1 MKHSKTLLMLL
12 LAFLAIFIYGVG
24 KMFLLRFEGG
34 DVYAV
39 YSSLRAD
46 PLGTKAFHDSLR
58 DFHHI
63 SVSRNY
69 RSLSKLRDSREPTIF
84 YLGVRAWDLAFVH
97 EDFLGAF
104 EALAVAGGRLVI
116 SFSPI
121 GEKVSMGRPWKPTD
135 PRRGTQ
141 EEAED
146 EAEEDK
152 PKPSTGEAEGTKVTQ
167 PSSQDTQK
175 ENERAPGRDFGRKCC
190 QFVSLPDR
198 WGVRFGFDER
208 FKGGKHG
215 ERAQRALGAELP
227 NSISW
232 HSALYFDSLAE
243 PWRVIYARGGHAVII
258 EREFGRGT
266 IVLSAD
272 SYFFSNEALRVERYP
287 ELLGW
292 LVGSSTDIVFD
303 ETHLGIRENP
313 GVAGLARGYR
323 LHGLFFGTVLLVG
336 LFVWKNSF
344 YFIPPRDGHPL
355 VARNDLTLERDYTV
369 GFVSLLRRNISTRE
383 ILPICFEEWK
393 KTLLPRNRDLS
404 DKLHTVQKV
413 IYAQSSKSA
422 ERRNPVYGYQTIQRI
437 LSERK

>member
-1 MKHSKTLLMLL
+1 MKHNKTLLMLL
-12 LAFLAIFIYGVG
+12 VAFLAIFIYGVG
-24 KMFLLRFEGG
+24 KMFLIRFEGG

-58 DFHHI
+58 NLRHT

-69 RSLSKLRDSREPTIF
+69 RPLSKLRHSREPTVL
-84 YLGVRAWDLAFVH
+84 YLGARAWDLTLVD
-97 EDFLGAF
+97 EDLLGAF
-104 EALAVAGGRLVI
+104 EALTVAGGRLVI

-121 GEKVSMGRPWKPTD
+121 SEKASMGRPWKAMD
-135 PRRGTQ
+135 SRRGTQ
-141 EEAED
+141 EEGED
-146 EAEEDK
+146 EADGDV
-152 PKPSTGEAEGTKVTQ
+152 PKLSSAEAEGTKAAQ
-167 PSSQDTQK
+167 PSSQDAQK
-175 ENERAPGRDFGRKCC
+175 KNERAPGRDSGRKRC

-198 WGVRFGFDER
+198 WGVRFGFDGN

-215 ERAQRALGAELP
+215 ERARKTLGAELP

-232 HSALYFDSLAE
+232 HTALYFDSLAE
-243 PWRVIYARGGHAVII
+243 PWRVIYTRGGHPVII
-258 EREFGRGT
+258 EREFGKGT

-272 SYFFSNEALRVERYP
+272 SYPFSNEALRAERYP
-287 ELLGW
+287 ELLVW
-292 LVGSSTDIVFD
+292 FVGSNTDIVFD

-313 GVAGLARGYR
+313 GVASLAREYR
-323 LHGLFFGTVLLVG
+323 LNGLFFGIVLLVG
-336 LFVWKNSF
+336 LFAWKNSF
-344 YFIPPRDGHPL
+344 SFIPARDRHPL
-355 VARNDLTLERDYTV
+355 VARNDLASERDYTV
-369 GFVSLLRRNISTRE
+369 GFVSSLRRNISARE

-393 KTLLPRNRDLS
+393 KTLPPRNGELS
-404 DKLHTVQKV
+404 DKLDRVQRV